1 MHAPLSRSRLRTG
14 VTGLM
19 ALVLAGAGIAA
30 TPGPAHAASES
41 FCADGSVPMATVAEV
56 EAYAAGTAVTGSSV
70 VQGTAPSGF
79 TGSYL
84 GHLDDGLG
92 KGKDLLLFQL
102 SSPTI
107 DGTGGLKA
115 AGIWAGMS
123 GSPVYAADGSL
134 IGAVSYSLNYDNL
147 PVAGVTPAEHMKA
160 IGGTLAAPATIRI
173 TPGTLTRADGL
184 RPSSAQASALN
195 SGSALHQVA
204 TANVAVASAQGAK
217 LTNALLAR
225 VPRNS
230 STAAERLRSRS
241 FAAVGTAAAGSAADD
256 PLVAGGNIAVLYS
269 TGDALLGGVGTVTAV
284 CGDEVWAFGHPMD
297 FAGATTYGL
306 ANASAAMVVPDATG
320 TIGSYKQVSAIGDA
334 QGMITQD
341 RLVGVK
347 GTLGAVSGYPVTL
360 TVRSASGVV
369 VDSRSSTV
377 VLPDAG
383 PGVASSLVGNAVIED
398 LDNYYRGTLRF
409 TWSIGYRT
417 AEGDT
422 GTLTKSQIYAGT
434 DVVAARP
441 AMQVEDDLYSLI
453 DNGFTDVEITRV
465 AMNLTLVSEDAVRY
479 GLSGVQYRK
488 GQTWVTLSGKTL
500 KAGTT
505 YSVRPVYRK
514 SVNDKLSGPTITG
527 ATRTVGLSKKATSKG
542 SLRYSEASGA
552 SECDIWDD
560 CEIDEV
566 EASSFDEL
574 IDELATVLRN
584 DQLTQTLGY
593 SRKGTSSYRSVQV
606 FTGPGVVEGSVKV
619 SFKVS

>member
-269 TGDALLGGVGTVTAV
+269 TGDALLGGVGTVTVV
-284 CGDEVWAFGHPMD
+284 CGNDVWAFGHPMD

-377 VLPDAG
+377 VLPEAG
-383 PGVASSLVGNAVIED
+383 PGVTSSLVGNAVIED

>member
-377 VLPDAG
+377 VLPEAG
-383 PGVASSLVGNAVIED
+383 PGVTSSLVGNAVIED